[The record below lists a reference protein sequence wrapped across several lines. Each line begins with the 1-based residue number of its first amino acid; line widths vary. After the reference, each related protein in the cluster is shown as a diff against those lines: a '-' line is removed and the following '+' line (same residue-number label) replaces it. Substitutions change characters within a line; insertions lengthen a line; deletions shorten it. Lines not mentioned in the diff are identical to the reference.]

1 MKNNLSKKI
10 ISLLLVIMM
19 LLSTISLMAY
29 GVSIDKNDYPV
40 VYVHGFMA
48 SSIVADKDDP
58 NSEKYFP
65 IDTKQIVSGVM
76 LAVPALGKLVLKQDW
91 DAFGEAISPVLEKIF
106 DGVYNNPDGSANGNS
121 GHYFEYPTE
130 QEVKDSEIVKF
141 SYDWR
146 ADPVDIASQLND
158 FVKYVKKAS
167 GKDKVYL
174 SCHSLG
180 GVIVLSYLS
189 LYGNEDVSGVAFD
202 ATAIYGESYTGDLL
216 TGKIDIESQ
225 SLLYSIENSLRG
237 SEVEEMVNSLLEVFE
252 AAGLFKLV
260 ADLGNELAVRLRG
273 YIYEALAPLF
283 ASWLTIWA
291 MVPDEMMDDAIDF
304 VFGEIYDKNDKE
316 ASELLSKVE
325 NYNTLIRSHKTE
337 TLKEL
342 DKTANV
348 VVISRYGFS
357 SIPVTPSWNTL
368 SDTVVDTKNNS
379 FGATTAPYGESFSE
393 EYLKDKD
400 MKYISPDK
408 TVDASTCLFPDK
420 TWFIRNIPHAETCDE
435 LDTMI
440 YTLLK
445 SKKEATVDAYK
456 EYPRF
461 MQYIAA
467 TESVCPDVESVELV
481 ALPDGFVERL
491 IKLFKSIVTL
501 LVNTVAGL

>member
-1 MKNNLSKKI
+1 MKNNLSKRI
-10 ISLLLVIMM
+10 ASILLVIMM
-19 LLSTISLMAY
+19 LLSTVSLMAY
-29 GVSIDKNDYPV
+29 GVNVDKNDYPII
-40 VYVHGFMA
+40 YVHGFM
-48 SSIVADKDDP
+48 SSTIVADKDDP
-58 NSEKYFP
+58 NSEVYFP
-65 IDTKQIVSGVM
+65 IDTQQIVSGVM
-76 LAVPALGKLVLKQDW
+76 LAVPALGKLAIKKDW
-91 DAFGEAISPVLEKIF
+91 DAFGEAVSPVLEKIF
-106 DGVYNNPDGSANGNS
+106 DGLYNNPDGSVVGSSGN
-121 GHYFEYPTE
+121 YFEYPSE
-130 QEVKDSEIVKF
+130 QEVKNSKIVNF
-141 SYDWR
+141 CYDWR
-146 ADPVDIASQLND
+146 CDPVDIASQLND
-158 FVKYVKKAS
+158 FVKYVKKTS

-216 TGKIDIESQ
+216 TGKIDIESEA
-225 SLLYSIENSLRG
+225 LLYSIENALRG
-237 SEVEEMVNSLLEVFE
+237 SDVEEMVNSLLEVFE

-260 ADLGNELAVRLRG
+260 ADLGNELVVRLRG

-291 MVPDEMMDDAIDF
+291 MIPDEMVDDAIDF

-316 ASELLSKVE
+316 ASELLSKIE
-325 NYNTLIRSHKTE
+325 NYNTLIRSHKTQ

-357 SIPVTPSWNTL
+357 SIPVTPSWNSL

-379 FGATTAPYGESFSE
+379 FGATTASYGESFSE

-420 TWFIRNIPHAETCDE
+420 TWFIRNIPHAELCVE
-435 LDTMI
+435 LDLMV
-440 YTLLK
+440 YTLLTTK
-445 SKKEATVDAYK
+445 DEATVDTYR

-461 MQYIAA
+461 MQYIAE
-467 TESVCPDVESVELV
+467 TNSICSDVESVEL
-481 ALPDGFVERL
+481 ATPSDSLIERL
-491 IKLFKSIVTL
+491 LKLFKSIITT
-501 LVNTVAGL
+501 LVNVIANI